1 LFDANIYSRAY
12 RSIMS
17 DGLSITRLASFLE
30 VVDRGGFA
38 AAAPGNPVRQSQL
51 SRQVAD
57 LEAHFGRPL
66 VERRGRGIVITP
78 AGRELA
84 AVARAL
90 HNGLA
95 DVRAAGA
102 DAPMPYSFGAGD
114 SLLHWLVVPR
124 IASVTAD
131 VPRAVATLTSLAS
144 VDVARGLV
152 DARLDFGL
160 VRADEVPTGLASRPL
175 GTLRHALFVPRV
187 LHTKTR
193 EDDLAALVTALPLAL
208 QQSEPSLNAR
218 FFAQLGVRSPPAP
231 ALACETF
238 PQACTAVRTGRYAA
252 LLPTIARVDLGPRDV
267 VEVPLPHPGRLAAK
281 LHLAWHPR
289 TTARNAAFA
298 RLATSLERHLR
309 LEQLPKPGST
319 R

>member
-1 LFDANIYSRAY
+1 
-12 RSIMS
+12 MS

-57 LEAHFGRPL
+57 LESHFGRPL

-84 AVARAL
+84 AVARTL
-90 HNGLA
+90 QNGLA
-95 DVRAAGA
+95 DVRAEGA

-124 IASVTAD
+124 IADVTTD

-144 VDVARGLV
+144 ADVALGLV

-160 VRADEVPTGLASRPL
+160 VRADDVTAGLSSRPL
-175 GTLRHALFVPRV
+175 GTLHHALFVPRA
-187 LHTKTR
+187 LHAKTR
-193 EDDLAALVTALPLAL
+193 GGDLATMVTTLPLAL
-208 QQSEPSLNAR
+208 QQSEAALNDR
-218 FFAQLGVRSPPAP
+218 FFASIGVRSPPSP

-238 PQACTAVRTGRYAA
+238 PQACTAVRTGHYAA
-252 LLPTIARVDLGPRDV
+252 LLPTIARVDLAPRDV

-281 LHLAWHPR
+281 VHLAWPPR

-298 RLATSLERHLR
+298 RLAASLERQLR
-309 LEQLPKPGST
+309 LGASISPTISRRP
-319 R
+319 